1 MMKMEVGMKVYL
13 DLVFILNFCYDFL
26 LLLSVTIETKTYPK
40 IKMLISGGLVGSLTL
55 SLLFL
60 PLNNFSLLLTKIL
73 TSILMILVSFGRK
86 NILRYLK
93 SFYGNSVILG
103 GILYALDLS
112 FNNSKNTTIFLLLI
126 IIAPL
131 ILFLY
136 LKGRRI
142 DIIKQNY
149 LHNISFKY
157 QDKTYNL
164 VAFLDTGNKV
174 QDPYKKRNVI
184 VAFLDDL
191 DIADIDTIYVPYET
205 LSGKGILPCIK
216 IEELRVDD
224 KTIDSSKYL
233 IGKSKEKINLYGA
246 SCIIPEILKEE

>member
-1 MMKMEVGMKVYL
+1 MEVGMKVYL

-55 SLLFL
+55 FLLFL
-60 PLNNFSLLLTKIL
+60 PLNNFSLLIAKIS

-86 NILRYLK
+86 NITKYLK
-93 SFYGNSVILG
+93 SFYGNSIILG
-103 GILYALDLS
+103 GILYALDLT
-112 FNNSKNTTIFLLLI
+112 FNTSKNTAILLLLI
-126 IIAPL
+126 VIAPL

-136 LKGRRI
+136 LRGRKT
-142 DIIKQNY
+142 DII
-149 LHNISFKY
+149 KY

-184 VAFLDDL
+184 VAFIDDL

>member
-1 MMKMEVGMKVYL
+1 MKVYL

-26 LLLSVTIETKTYPK
+26 LLLSVTIETKIYPNIKK
-40 IKMLISGGLVGSLTL
+40 IVLGTFIGSLTL
-55 SLLFL
+55 LLLFL
-60 PLNNFSLLLTKIL
+60 PLNNFFLLIFKLLTSLIL
-73 TSILMILVSFGRK
+73 ILISFGYK
-86 NILRYLK
+86 SKETFISNVK
-93 SFYGNSVILG
+93 SFYGNSIILG

-112 FNNSKNTTIFLLLI
+112 FNTSKNTAIFLLLI

-191 DIADIDTIYVPYET
+191 DTYDIDTIYVPYET

-216 IEELRVDD
+216 IEELRVDGQLL
-224 KTIDSSKYL
+224 DSSKYL
-233 IGKSKEKINLYGA
+233 VGKSKEKIDLYGA
-246 SCIIPEILKEE
+246 SCIMPDILKEE

>member
-26 LLLSVTIETKTYPK
+26 LLLSVTIETKIYPNIKK
-40 IKMLISGGLVGSLTL
+40 IVLGTFIGSLTL
-55 SLLFL
+55 LLLFL

-73 TSILMILVSFGRK
+73 TSILMVLVSFGRK

-93 SFYGNSVILG
+93 SFYGNSIILG

-164 VAFLDTGNKV
+164 VAFLDTGNKI

-191 DIADIDTIYVPYET
+191 DTYDIDTIYVPYET

-216 IEELRVDD
+216 IEELKIDGQLL
-224 KTIDSSKYL
+224 DSSKYL
-233 IGKSKEKINLYGA
+233 VGKSKEKIDLYGA
-246 SCIIPEILKEE
+246 SCIMPDILKEE